1 MLSDCVCG
9 MFHGMLSFC
18 ICIFTRRRGAMNT
31 VQTRLSVGRPTPTRE
46 DEKLNASIQSL
57 RVHTHHT
64 NTRRSLQ

>member
-31 VQTRLSVGRPTPTRE
+31 VLTRLSVGWPTPTRE
-46 DEKLNASIQSL
+46 VRGRETERKYTEFESTYTQ
-57 RVHTHHT
+57 THGAA
-64 NTRRSLQ
+64 